1 MAIIDFQFPTLTA
14 KGWAVDVHKALKDGR
29 IFVQQ
34 MKFEDKDDAFKYYEH
49 VRKLWQRQKQRE
61 N

>member
-14 KGWAVDVHKALKDGR
+14 KGWAVDVHKVLKDGR
-29 IFVQQ
+29 IFIQQ
-34 MKFEDKDDAFKYYEH
+34 MKFEDKDDAFEYYEH
-49 VRKLWQRQKQRE
+49 VRKMWQNQKQRG

>member
-1 MAIIDFQFPTLTA
+1 MIIDFQFPTLTT

-34 MKFEDKDDAFKYYEH
+34 MKFEDKDDAFKYYEQ
-49 VRKLWQRQKQRE
+49 VRKLWQRQR
-61 N
+61 